1 MPLKGIW
8 KETDLMQ
15 AELAQLALVDGDV
28 GHNTRKVIETIGR
41 ADVAGGTKLIV
52 FPEATLSGFP
62 TRENVADVAQSLDGP
77 ALTSVRD
84 AARRAGVSVAVG
96 LAEREGARFYNTT
109 VLVDDKGEI
118 ALRYRKTHLWAS
130 DVGVFTPG
138 DRFETCLWN
147 GLTVGLLICYD
158 IEFPE
163 TARAVAA
170 LDADLLVVTN
180 GNMDP
185 FGPVHRRAITAR
197 AMENQMFALMVNRC
211 GTGDDNLTFPGESA
225 LVDPFGEIVTAA
237 GAQET
242 LLGVDIDFKRLEASR
257 EHYRY
262 LNDARVPLG
271 LTPIDNAN
279 GSRTLVIEERRR
291 RID

>member
-28 GHNTRKVIETIGR
+28 AHNTRKVIETIGR

-62 TRENVADVAQSLDGP
+62 TRENVADVAQSLDSP

-225 LVDPFGEIVTAA
+225 LVDPFGEIVAAA

-279 GSRTLVIEERRR
+279 GSRALVIEERRR
-291 RID
+291 LIN

>member
-62 TRENVADVAQSLDGP
+62 TRENVADVAQSLEGP
-77 ALTSVRD
+77 ALASVRD

-109 VLVDDKGEI
+109 VLIDDKGEI

-138 DRFETCLWN
+138 DRFETCLWS

-163 TARAVAA
+163 TARAIAA
-170 LDADLLVVTN
+170 LDADLLIVTN

-225 LVDPFGEIVTAA
+225 LVDPCGEIVAAA

-242 LLGVDIDFKRLEASR
+242 LLRVDIDFKRLEASR

-271 LTPIDNAN
+271 LTAINNAD
-279 GSRTLVIEERRR
+279 GSRALVIEERRR
-291 RID
+291 PIN